1 MSSIGS
7 VNNTLIETQMASAA
21 LSQQISTKVASKTL
35 DAARDQGAA
44 AVALLDAAAQVAK
57 AATAEQTSK
66 PPLTFG
72 AMASGLGQNLDIKA

>member
-21 LSQQISTKVASKTL
+21 LSQAISTKVASKTL

-44 AVALLDAAAQVAK
+44 AVALLD
-57 AATAEQTSK
+57 TAEQTSK

>member
-1 MSSIGS
+1 MSSIDS
-7 VNNTLIETQMASAA
+7 VNNTLMQTQMASAA
-21 LSQQISTKVASKTL
+21 LSQQISTRVASKTL

-57 AATAEQTSK
+57 AANAEQTGR

-72 AMASGLGQNLDIKA
+72 AMTSGLGQNLDVKA